1 MWGSKL
7 FEDNALTVV
16 GKLFALLERGER
28 YKLLALGG
36 AMILMGIVEMV
47 GVASV
52 LPFMQLV
59 ADPGVLDGDGWQA
72 DLYTRFGFESPE
84 SALFAA
90 GLVLLGIIAFNN
102 GSNALTIWFMHRFA
116 WGLNHRF
123 STRLLAGYLNQPYP
137 FFLGRNTADLNR
149 TLLGEVNSVVT
160 GVVLPALQ
168 VAARSIAALLIVL
181 LLALVN
187 FRLAVLVALGFAGA
201 YGLVYAF
208 MRRSQYR
215 LGWERF
221 NENGRRFTIA
231 GEALSGIKDVKALGR
246 EPEFLRRF
254 SGPSWRFSLASAKN
268 QSVARIPR
276 YALETIGF
284 GGILV
289 IILYVLST
297 ESDIASV
304 LPLLSLY
311 AFAGY
316 RLMPALNELFSSVVT
331 IRFNTAALDA
341 LHEDLVGTVGAVSA
355 AGAPSGS
362 EPSGGAAAESAEESG
377 TTAAKSP
384 PGAEPVGSFAG
395 IELRDVDFRYP
406 DARADT
412 LAGLDLRIEAN
423 QTVGFVGM
431 TGVGKTTLVD
441 IVLGLLEPS
450 GGSVVVDGEE
460 RGPGAMASWR
470 KRCGYVPQD
479 VFLSDDT
486 ITANIAFG
494 IPSEEIDRQAVE
506 RAARTAQLHEFV
518 AGLEDGYDTV
528 VGERGVRMS
537 GGQRQRIGI
546 ARALYHDPDVLVL
559 DEATSALDGATESAV
574 IETINALGH
583 RKTILVI
590 AHRMTTVQACDVI
603 HLMQDGGIVAS
614 GTYEELERDEP
625 RFQAMAGQ
633 LGERPS

>member
-1 MWGSKL
+1 M
-7 FEDNALTVV
+7 
-16 GKLFALLERGER
+16 LFALLERRER
-28 YKLLALGG
+28 LKLLALGG

-59 ADPGVLDGDGWQA
+59 ADPDVLQGDGWQA
-72 DLYTRFGFESPE
+72 TLYDRFGFQSPE
-84 SALFAA
+84 AALFAA
-90 GLVLLGIIAFNN
+90 GVVLLLIIAFNN

-123 STRLLAGYLNQPYP
+123 STRLLARYLSQPYP

-168 VAARSIAALLIVL
+168 VAARAIAALLIVL
-181 LLALVN
+181 LLAVVN
-187 FRLAVLVALGFAGA
+187 LRLAVLVALGFGGA

-221 NENGRRFTIA
+221 NENGRRFTVA

-246 EPEFLRRF
+246 EREFMRRF
-254 SGPSWRFSLASAKN
+254 SEPSWKFSLASARN

-341 LHEDLVGTVGAVSA
+341 LYHDLVGQVGVAHDLGSAWLGDADAVTADAVAEQLLEVA
-355 AGAPSGS
+355 AAANGAPTGAR
-362 EPSGGAAAESAEESG
+362 AAASDSDRDF
-377 TTAAKSP
+377 T
-384 PGAEPVGSFAG
+384 G
-395 IELRDVDFRYP
+395 IELRGVDFRYP
-406 DARADT
+406 GAGSDT
-412 LAGLDLRIEAN
+412 LAGLDLKIEPN
-423 QTVGFVGM
+423 QTVGFVGV

-441 IVLGLLEPS
+441 LVLGLLEPS
-450 GGSVVVDGEE
+450 SGAVVVDGQQL
-460 RGPGAMASWR
+460 GARSMVAWR
-470 KRCGYVPQD
+470 TRCGYVPQD
-479 VFLSDDT
+479 VFLSDDS
-486 ITANIAFG
+486 IAANIAFG
-494 IPSEEIDRQAVE
+494 IPHAEIDGAAVE

-518 AGLEDGYDTV
+518 ASLPDGYDTV

-574 IETINALGH
+574 IETINTLGH

-603 HLMQDGGIVAS
+603 HLMQDGRIVAS
-614 GTYEELERDEP
+614 GTYEQLQRDDP
-625 RFQAMAGQ
+625 RFQAIAGE
-633 LGERPS
+633 LGGRSSS